1 MSAAVNSNKVS
12 FKELLVDRANLD
24 ISKTDNHQQNLGYD
38 TITGVTGVILA
49 GGASS
54 RMGKNKALLKTGE
67 LLLIE
72 RVYATMAALFP
83 NVIIVTNTPELY
95 EFISC
100 RKVPDIYPGAGSIA
114 GLHAG
119 LSASSTDR
127 IFVAACDM
135 PFLNADFIRFLCQG
149 AEECDAVV
157 PLDRSGRLE
166 PLHALYAKS
175 ALNAMQQAIERGD
188 KSIIKLLGRLRTIM
202 VLNEL
207 FQFIP
212 GAEES
217 FRNLNTPEEY
227 EEVSEAKMFL

>member
-1 MSAAVNSNKVS
+1 M
-12 FKELLVDRANLD
+12 DRTNLN
-24 ISKTDNHQQNLGYD
+24 ISKTDNHQQNLAHG
-38 TITGVTGVILA
+38 TITGITGVILA

-54 RMGKNKALLKTGE
+54 RMGENKALLEIGGA
-67 LLLIE
+67 LLIE
-72 RVYATMAALFP
+72 KVYAAMKALFS

-127 IFVAACDM
+127 IFAAACDM
-135 PFLNADFIRFLCQG
+135 PLLNADFIRFLCQST
-149 AEECDAVV
+149 EEGDAVV
-157 PLDRSGRLE
+157 PLDRSGRPE

-175 ALNAMQQAIERGD
+175 ALNAMQQAIEGDD
-188 KSIIKLLGRLRTIM
+188 KSIIRLLGRLKTIM
-202 VLNEL
+202 VVNEL
-207 FQFIP
+207 FRSIP

-227 EEVSEAKMFL
+227 KEFSKPKIFL